1 MRLKYSLKLREEEVD
16 VTESLQEGTVTIDGV
31 IVAWTSENG
40 KLRSMDLI
48 LEKATMQLTREGT
61 IEASGKDIGK
71 MIGIGK
77 YLADRILVQTN
88 IDAINIESS
97 FDGSPEM
104 SPESIEEEE
113 EFTKRRKMCY
123 KLHASGWKSISNFNP
138 VSYPDGY
145 RIAEAFADYADG
157 LRAIHEK
164 SKIVFFYR
172 VLENFSKK
180 PDSVQPGS
188 FSKYASKFNGYQSY
202 TSDKIRDLS
211 KLRNNSAHACS
222 KHKPQNSYIEE
233 LRKLSILFLENPP
246 KHKLK

>member
-16 VTESLQEGTVTIDGV
+16 VTEPLQEGTVTIDGV

-48 LEKATMQLTREGT
+48 LEKATMQLTREGK
-61 IEASGKDIGK
+61 IEASGEDIGK

-88 IDAINIESS
+88 VDAINIESS

-123 KLHASGWKSISNFNP
+123 KLQASGWKSISNFNP

-164 SKIVFFYR
+164 SKIIFFYR
-172 VLENFSKK
+172 VLENFSNR

-188 FSKYASKFNGYQSY
+188 FSKYASKFGYQSY
-202 TSDKIRDLS
+202 TQDKIIDLK
-211 KLRNNSAHACS
+211 KLRDDSAHACS
-222 KHKPQNSYIEE
+222 KHKPQDSDIKE

-246 KHKLK
+246 DHKLK